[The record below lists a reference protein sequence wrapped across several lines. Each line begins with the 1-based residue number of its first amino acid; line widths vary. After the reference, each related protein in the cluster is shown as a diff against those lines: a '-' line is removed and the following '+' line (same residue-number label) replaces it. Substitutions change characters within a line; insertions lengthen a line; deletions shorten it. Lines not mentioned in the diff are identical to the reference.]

1 MTMKLAENIY
11 ENVDQIPTRF
21 GYGDGLL
28 KLGEMDERVVVL
40 GADLSSSLR
49 VDLFRD
55 AYPDRFIQTGIAEQ
69 DMMCL
74 AAGLSLAGKI
84 PFVSTYG

>member
-40 GADLSSSLR
+40 GGGLEL
-49 VDLFRD
+49 L
-55 AYPDRFIQTGIAEQ
+55 P
-69 DMMCL
+69 
-74 AAGLSLAGKI
+74 AGGS
-84 PFVSTYG
+84 V